1 MGLTAL
7 RDIATIE
14 EIQSDE
20 LSGETV
26 SVDAHNW
33 LYKYMIPTVQ
43 YTNSDAYTT
52 PDGIELPAVLG
63 LLQGLKRFY
72 KNDITPVFVYD
83 GVAHD
88 LKAEEIARR
97 KEKKQDAESE
107 YESHVDAGNEIEAAR
122 YDARSQHLDGNM
134 IAATQQVLDALDIP
148 FIEAHGA
155 GEAQAA
161 YMAEQSDTIS
171 SIVSDDYD
179 SLLFGAPSM
188 IRNFT
193 SSEPHERLYLEDVLE
208 SNNISLDDLIWYAL
222 FCGTDYNNGA
232 YGYGPKTSL
241 DVVQDEDV
249 ETRRELLLENDEE
262 LTESQLD
269 AILSLLQDPQTM
281 DEYPEPAGFVAVTQA
296 ELEEVVFDELKLTSD
311 SVTKAVNSL
320 GDVLPNESSLSSWT

>member
-7 RDIATIE
+7 RDIANIE
-14 EIQSDE
+14 EIDSDE
-20 LSGETV
+20 LSGQTV

-43 YTNSDAYTT
+43 YTNTNEYTT

-72 KNDITPVFVYD
+72 ENDITPVFVYD

-88 LKAEEIARR
+88 LKADEIARR

-107 YESHVDAGNEIEAAR
+107 YESHIDAGNEIEAAR

-161 YMAEQSDTIS
+161 YMAEESETIS
-171 SIVSDDYD
+171 AIVSDDYD
-179 SLLFGAPSM
+179 SLLFGAPAM
-188 IRNFT
+188 IRNFS
-193 SSEPHERLYLEDVLE
+193 SSEPHERLYLNEVLE
-208 SNNISLDDLIWYAL
+208 SNDITLEDLIWYAL
-222 FCGTDYNNGA
+222 FCGTDYNDGA
-232 YGYGPKTSL
+232 YGYGPKKGLT
-241 DVVQDEDV
+241 VVQEEDI
-249 ETRRELLLENDEE
+249 ETRRELLLDNDEE
-262 LTESQLD
+262 LTETQLD
-269 AILSLLQDPQTM
+269 AILNLVQEPKTM
-281 DEYPEPAGFVAVTQA
+281 DGYPEPSGFVAVAQ
-296 ELEEVVFDELKLTSD
+296 EDLETVVFDELKLTSD
-311 SVTKAVNSL
+311 SMTKAVESL
-320 GDVLPNESSLSSWT
+320 GEVLPNESSLSSWT